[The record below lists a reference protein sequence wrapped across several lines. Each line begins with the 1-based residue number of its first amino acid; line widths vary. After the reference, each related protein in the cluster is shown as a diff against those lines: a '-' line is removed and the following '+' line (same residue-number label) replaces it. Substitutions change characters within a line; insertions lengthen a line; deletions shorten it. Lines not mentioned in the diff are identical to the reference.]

1 MQNQQ
6 GVFTFRQWNPDKE
19 QAAWGENNDS
29 NTDATCP
36 VTCFCCWVVEKLF
49 KTLSMEVMNYCRSGQ
64 QSLDGAMDNLDSDN
78 KSQTTIFRWVSW
90 IMSVIG
96 HYFLFAPF
104 IALFAWIPL
113 VGGLL
118 SGVVAFAVGVFSL
131 IWATMLHFLIMGI
144 SWLVYRP
151 LFGIL
156 MLAGVGAGIAIL
168 NLGDGKAIAMAN

>member
-1 MQNQQ
+1 
-6 GVFTFRQWNPDKE
+6 
-19 QAAWGENNDS
+19 
-29 NTDATCP
+29 
-36 VTCFCCWVVEKLF
+36 
-49 KTLSMEVMNYCRSGQ
+49 
-64 QSLDGAMDNLDSDN
+64 MDNLDSDN

-118 SGVVAFAVGVFSL
+118 SGVIAFAAGVFAL

-168 NLGDGKAIAMAN
+168 NMGDGKAIAMAN